1 MNYHPPKNEHEL
13 RDQLFITLQYLLP
26 QHMLSRAAG
35 WLANCETP
43 VIKNFLIKHFI
54 QHFHVNME
62 EAAEPDYEKYPSFN
76 QFFTRA
82 LRQGARTIAEGNC
95 VVSPAD
101 GAISQ
106 LGPIHAGRI
115 LQAKGQDF
123 SVLEMLAGRQDL
135 ARHFQDG
142 VFTTIYLS
150 PRDYH
155 RVHAPISGTLSD
167 MIYVPGDLF
176 SVNNTTA
183 HHVPRLFAR
192 NERLVTVFD
201 TEAGKVAVILVG
213 AMIVAGIETSWS
225 GQIAPW
231 IKQPTTLYAGQPAPV
246 CLQKGEELGRF
257 KLGSTVVMLFEKNA
271 VALEESLGI
280 YTPICM
286 GEKLGTLT
294 GGHSPAL

>member
-1 MNYHPPKNEHEL
+1 MSYQTPKNEHEL

-26 QHMLSRAAG
+26 QHLLSRAAG
-35 WLANCETP
+35 WLANCEIP

-54 QHFHVNME
+54 QRFHVNME
-62 EAAEPDYEKYPSFN
+62 EAVEPDYEKYQSFN
-76 QFFTRA
+76 KFFTRA
-82 LRQGARTIAEGNC
+82 LRDGARPIAAGPC
-95 VVSPAD
+95 VISPAD

-115 LQAKGQDF
+115 IQAKGQDF
-123 SVLEMLAGRQDL
+123 SVLELLAGQQAL
-135 ARHFQDG
+135 ADRFHEG

-192 NERLVTVFD
+192 NERLITIFD

-213 AMIVAGIETSWS
+213 ALIVAGIETSWS
-225 GQIAPW
+225 GQVAPLV
-231 IKQPTTLYAGQPAPV
+231 KQPITLYAKQSTPV
-246 CLQKGEELGRF
+246 HLKKGAELGRF

-271 VALEESLGI
+271 VELEESLGI
-280 YTPICM
+280 YAPICM
-286 GEKLGTLT
+286 GDKLGAITR
-294 GGHSPAL
+294 G

>member
-1 MNYHPPKNEHEL
+1 MSYQTPKNEHEL

-26 QHMLSRAAG
+26 QHLLSRAAG
-35 WLANCETP
+35 GLANCEIP
-43 VIKNFLIKHFI
+43 VIKNFLIKYFI

-62 EAAEPDYEKYPSFN
+62 EAAEPDYEKYQSFN

-82 LRQGARTIAEGNC
+82 LRKGARPIAEGPC
-95 VVSPAD
+95 IVSPAD

-115 LQAKGQDF
+115 VQAKGQDF
-123 SVLEMLAGRQDL
+123 SVLELLAGQQDL
-135 ARHFQDG
+135 AHHFHDG

-176 SVNNTTA
+176 SVNNTTS

-192 NERLVTVFD
+192 NERLITVFD

-225 GQIAPW
+225 GQVAPLVKKPA
-231 IKQPTTLYAGQPAPV
+231 ILYAKQPAPV
-246 CLQKGEELGRF
+246 YLQKGDELGRF
-257 KLGSTVVMLFEKNA
+257 KLGSTVVMLFEKNS
-271 VALEESLGI
+271 VALEASLGI

-286 GEKLGTLT
+286 GDKLGTLT
-294 GGHSPAL
+294 GGRPAL

>member
-1 MNYHPPKNEHEL
+1 MSYQTPKNEHEL

-26 QHMLSRAAG
+26 QHLLSRAVG
-35 WLANCETP
+35 WLANCEIP

-82 LRQGARTIAEGNC
+82 LRAGARSIAEGRC
-95 VVSPAD
+95 VISPAD

-115 LQAKGQDF
+115 IQAKGQDF
-123 SVLEMLAGRQDL
+123 SVLELLAGHEDL
-135 ARHFQDG
+135 AQTFHEG

-192 NERLVTVFD
+192 NERLITIFD

-225 GQIAPW
+225 GQVTPL
-231 IKQPTTLYAGQPAPV
+231 IKKPMTLYAKQQAPV
-246 CLQKGEELGRF
+246 HLQKGDELGRF
-257 KLGSTVVMLFEKNA
+257 KLGSTVVMLFEKNT

-286 GEKLGTLT
+286 GDKLATLVN
-294 GGHSPAL
+294 G